1 MRVRTTPSRP
11 GSAVTV
17 AAGAIRFQN
26 ASAAGF
32 SGRTVHDQAPA
43 WVANSACAAVAPTPW
58 RRAPAITKNSSTWA
72 TPVVVDRHQREAQR
86 SVVGVEEQVGG
97 VARLIGPRR
106 QRRIDVARVGADRG
120 RHQRAPL
127 VHVELQEAIEPRLIV
142 CDADQARH
150 RR

>member
-1 MRVRTTPSRP
+1 VGREQRVRGRGPDP
-11 GSAVTV
+11 V
-17 AAGAIRFQN
+17 AAGP
-26 ASAAGF
+26 GDHEELLDV
-32 SGRTVHDQAPA
+32 GD
-43 WVANSACAAVAPTPW
+43 
-58 RRAPAITKNSSTWA
+58 
-72 TPVVVDRHQREAQR
+72 PVVVDRHQREAQR

-97 VARLIGPRR
+97 VARLVGPRR